1 MALFGTNNEETLGIE
16 LPIGLGK
23 TLEAVV
29 AARKKKEAVKLE
41 GRSWSY
47 QELDEQAS
55 RVAGGLQSLGIQPG
69 DRVAIMLP
77 NIPEFVFTFF
87 GIQKLG
93 AVAVPFNTTYK
104 GREIS
109 FILKDSGARAI
120 VCLTSYSNLINE
132 IRSDAPALE
141 HVIVTGQ
148 RTLVFMDP
156 DATVNVQMVLET
168 GNFESPEEAFHTV
181 GGMLVE
187 TFQRL
192 GVEEAWYKH
201 QGAIRARGKKLATI
215 ILSEIEGLYIFNI
228 VTFLQQMDTEPLF
241 KVIYVPPEIK
251 ERALEPMTSIE
262 AESGAR
268 PSLETFRDTFLAVVQ
283 EQMSITVTPGDLTRD
298 ELLAY
303 EKNRSLAGRSV

>member
-1 MALFGTNNEETLGIE
+1 MALFSGNKGDSLGIE

-29 AARKKKEAVKLE
+29 AARKKKEAIKLE
-41 GRSWSY
+41 GRSWTY

-55 RVAGGLQSLGIQPG
+55 RVAGGLASLGIQPG
-69 DRVAIMLP
+69 DRVAMMLP

-109 FILKDSGARAI
+109 FILQDSGARAI

-141 HVIVTGQ
+141 NVIVTGQ

-156 DATVNVQMVLET
+156 DATVNIQMVLET
-168 GNFESPEEAFHTV
+168 GNFASSDEAFHTI
-181 GGMLVE
+181 GEILVE
-187 TFQRL
+187 TYRRF

-228 VTFLQQMDTEPLF
+228 VTFLQQMDAEPLF

-262 AESGAR
+262 EQSGTR
-268 PSLETFRDTFLAVVQ
+268 PTLEAFRDALAEIVRTR
-283 EQMSITVTPGDLTRD
+283 MGVTLEEGALTRD
-298 ELLAY
+298 EILAY
-303 EKNRSLAGRSV
+303 EKNRTLAARVN

>member
-1 MALFGTNNEETLGIE
+1 MAFFGSKGEGLGID

-29 AARKKKEAVKLE
+29 AARKKKDAVKLE
-41 GRSWSY
+41 GRTWSY
-47 QELDEQAS
+47 LELDEQAS
-55 RVAGGLQSLGIQPG
+55 RVAGGLQALGIKPG

-109 FILKDSGARAI
+109 FILQDSGARAI

-132 IRSDAPALE
+132 IRSDAPTLE

-156 DATVNVQMVLET
+156 DATVNIQMVLEAA
-168 GNFESPEEAFHTV
+168 NFSSPEEAFHTV
-181 GGMLVE
+181 GEMLVE
-187 TFQRL
+187 TYASF
-192 GVEEAWYKH
+192 GVTDAWYKH
-201 QGAIRARGKKLATI
+201 QGAIRAQGKKLATI
-215 ILSEIEGLYIFNI
+215 VLSEIEGLYIFNI
-228 VTFLQQMDTEPLF
+228 VTFLQQMDTDPLF

-251 ERALEPMTSIE
+251 ERALEPMTSIGDLTGSKPE
-262 AESGAR
+262 LDA
-268 PSLETFRDTFLAVVQ
+268 FRDAFAAVVRSR
-283 EQMSITVTPGDLTRD
+283 MGVTLEEGPLTRD
-298 ELLAY
+298 EILAY
-303 EKNRSLAGRSV
+303 EKNRTLASRTV

>member
-1 MALFGTNNEETLGIE
+1 MALLRTGGEESLGIE

-29 AARKKKEAVKLE
+29 AARKKKEAVALE

-109 FILKDSGARAI
+109 FILQDSGARAI

-168 GNFESPEEAFHTV
+168 GNFDSPEDAFHTV
-181 GGMLVE
+181 GGMLVDS
-187 TFQRL
+187 FQRL
-192 GVEEAWYKH
+192 GVPEAWYKH
-201 QGAIRARGKKLATI
+201 QGTIRARGKKLATI

-262 AESGAR
+262 AESGTR
-268 PSLETFRDTFLAVVQ
+268 PSLETFRDTFLTVVQ
-283 EQMSITVTPGDLTRD
+283 ERMGVTVTPGDLTRD
-298 ELLAY
+298 EILAY
-303 EKNRSLAGRSV
+303 EKNRALSGRTV

>member
-1 MALFGTNNEETLGIE
+1 MR
-16 LPIGLGK
+16 PPQK
-23 TLEAVV
+23 KAVT
-29 AARKKKEAVKLE
+29 LE

-47 QELDEQAS
+47 QELDEQAG

-87 GIQKLG
+87 RIQKLA

-109 FILKDSGARAI
+109 FILQDSGARAI
-120 VCLTSYSNLINE
+120 LCLTSYSNLINE

-148 RTLVFMDP
+148 RTLVSMDP

-168 GNFESPEEAFHTV
+168 GNFDSSEDAFHTV
-181 GGMLVE
+181 GGMVVD
-187 TFQRL
+187 TFHKL
-192 GVEEAWYKH
+192 GVQEAWYKH
-201 QGAIRARGKKLATI
+201 QGVIRTRGKKLATI
-215 ILSEIEGLYIFNI
+215 ISSEIEGLYIFNI
-228 VTFLQQMDTEPLF
+228 VTFLQQIDTEPLF

-262 AESGAR
+262 VESG
-268 PSLETFRDTFLAVVQ
+268 SLPTLQSFRDALLAVVQ
-283 EQMSITVTPGDLTRD
+283 ERMEVTLTAEELIRD
-298 ELLAY
+298 DLLAY
-303 EKNRSLAGRSV
+303 GKNRALSGRAI

>member
-1 MALFGTNNEETLGIE
+1 MAVFGGGSEESLGIE
-16 LPIGLGK
+16 LPLGLGK

-55 RVAGGLQSLGIQPG
+55 RVAGGLKSLGIQPG

-109 FILKDSGARAI
+109 FILQDSGARAI

-168 GNFESPEEAFHTV
+168 GNFDSPEDAFHTV
-181 GGMLVE
+181 GNMLVD

-192 GVEEAWYKH
+192 GVPEAWYKH

-262 AESGAR
+262 TESGSR
-268 PSLETFRDTFLAVVQ
+268 PTLESFRDELLAVVQ
-283 EQMSITVTPGDLTRD
+283 DKMGVTVAPGERTRD

-303 EKNRSLAGRSV
+303 EKNRALSGRAV